1 MIFIK
6 IKFKSYKIQLLQA
19 DYDEQSLHLRVA
31 DEKNTKYSQEVKR
44 LEEELYCE
52 RQNTVNET
60 SLRKTFECKLR
71 ELEIKYEN
79 NNMMIS
85 TNGKKHLEKLESKLK
100 SLETELELE
109 KRKSRDAAKFSRQM
123 ERNYKD
129 MEYQFYQEKRNFERL
144 EVLNK
149 QTKCHIIKS

>member
-1 MIFIK
+1 M
-6 IKFKSYKIQLLQA
+6 
-19 DYDEQSLHLRVA
+19 HLRVA

-109 KRKSRDAAKFSRQM
+109 KRKSRDASKFSRQM

-149 QTKCHIIKS
+149 QTKCHIIKL

>member
-1 MIFIK
+1 M
-6 IKFKSYKIQLLQA
+6 
-19 DYDEQSLHLRVA
+19 HLRVA

-60 SLRKTFECKLR
+60 TLRKTIECKLR
-71 ELEIKYEN
+71 ELEIRYEN
-79 NNMMIS
+79 DNMMIS

-109 KRKSRDAAKFSRQM
+109 KRKSRDASKFSRQM

-149 QTKCHIIKS
+149 QTKCHIIKL

>member
-1 MIFIK
+1 M
-6 IKFKSYKIQLLQA
+6 
-19 DYDEQSLHLRVA
+19 HLRVA

-85 TNGKKHLEKLESKLK
+85 TNGKKQLEKLESKLK

-109 KRKSRDAAKFSRQM
+109 KRKSRDASKFSRQM

-144 EVLNK
+144 EV
-149 QTKCHIIKS
+149 

>member
-1 MIFIK
+1 MG
-6 IKFKSYKIQLLQA
+6 
-19 DYDEQSLHLRVA
+19 
-31 DEKNTKYSQEVKR
+31 EVKR

-85 TNGKKHLEKLESKLK
+85 TNGKKHLEKLETKLK
-100 SLETELELE
+100 SVEAELELE
-109 KRKSRDAAKFSRQM
+109 KRKSRDVAKFSRRM

-144 EVLNK
+144 ELQDRNRMYKKLADNAEEMASVNLAK
-149 QTKCHIIKS
+149 LRRAQAEADLEDDKYYFTEAIS

>member
-1 MIFIK
+1 M
-6 IKFKSYKIQLLQA
+6 
-19 DYDEQSLHLRVA
+19 HLRVA

-109 KRKSRDAAKFSRQM
+109 KRKSRDASKFSRQM